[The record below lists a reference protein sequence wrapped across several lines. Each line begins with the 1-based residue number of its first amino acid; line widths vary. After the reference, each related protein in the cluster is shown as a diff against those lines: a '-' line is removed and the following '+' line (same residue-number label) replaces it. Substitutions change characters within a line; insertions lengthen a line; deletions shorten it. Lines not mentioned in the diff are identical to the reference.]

1 MKRGLV
7 GFIKSM
13 QIYQW
18 VIGSVATLVLVVLS
32 VFYLSSYKTTNVYNV
47 DFSTLKISGDSE
59 TPYTITLSGIS
70 LPKGNYSL
78 AFGYVADQ
86 DGYFDADIVN
96 DVSFHEELPSTNGE
110 ISTRTYDLEL
120 KEGTDR
126 GRLIFSTNNKEALNL
141 AFITFAS
148 DKHIYSDGL
157 IWGILALVLIPVV
170 WVGLLLFGKSKH
182 KASIVVIVAFIIVQ
196 VLPFV
201 LQRGLI
207 QGVDTRAHM
216 MRIEGVYYGLL
227 DGQYPVVVN
236 PEWNNSYGQIGVLY
250 PDIFLYI
257 PAAFRMLGMSQLGVA
272 KLFMMI
278 VIVISGI
285 IAYGSARTIFK
296 RNWQIIVVCIG
307 ILFGN
312 MRMHDM
318 LIGGKF
324 GGSLL
329 AEMFFP
335 LAVAGMIELLFRN
348 RKKWYLLAYGLAGV
362 FCCHVTSA
370 TVACIMVAIMALVSI
385 AALRERDVTAGI
397 GKAVLLFLGLILGTV
412 ACFLKFFFSDWGQE
426 QLQWRDFLS
435 TLWSARRPF
444 VDNRWTSVL
453 VVFLLC
459 LGLIIYIW
467 KRNGKEFFKNSF
479 VFQLFISATIL
490 LWMSTAYF
498 PWAILCRLPAFRYY
512 TNMLQSGNRFLS
524 LAGCMFCFCIPE
536 LLEPCIHHKE
546 GRRSYESKS
555 TMAVSIAVLILC
567 AFNTVSECYK
577 YFYDEQ
583 AVLLYYDEVI
593 GEVEYSIEDYLPE
606 GTKTEWYQSDSG
618 FVSDETAVKSLAYE
632 REGTYVYYSYTNKIK
647 GSYVEFPK
655 FYYAGYIAEDEMA
668 EDVPVY
674 KGDHNRVRVYLKETD
689 TPAVI
694 RLWYYVP
701 GYLTFAV
708 AFSMGIWIA
717 SLMIVCSRAIRKMDY
732 GKENR

>member
-1 MKRGLV
+1 MKRGLIN
-7 GFIKSM
+7 FIKSM

-18 VIGSVATLVLVVLS
+18 VIGAVATLALLIFS
-32 VFYLSSYKTTNVYNV
+32 VFYLSTYKTSNVYNV
-47 DFSTLKISGDSE
+47 DFSTLKINREAG
-59 TPYTITLSGIS
+59 TPYTVTLSGIS

-78 AFGYVADQ
+78 AFGYVASQ
-86 DGYFDADIVN
+86 TGYFDANIVN
-96 DVSFHEELPSTNGE
+96 DVSIHEELPSTKGE
-110 ISTRTYDLEL
+110 ISTRVYEFEL

-126 GRLIFSTNNKEALNL
+126 ARLVFSSDNEEALNL

-148 DKHIYSDGL
+148 DKHIYTDGL

-170 WVGLLLFGKSKH
+170 WLCLSMFGKSKH
-182 KASIVVIVAFIIVQ
+182 KVSIAIVAVFIIAQ
-196 VLPFV
+196 ILPFV
-201 LQRGLI
+201 MQQGLI
-207 QGVDTRAHM
+207 QGIDTRAHM
-216 MRIEGVYYGLL
+216 MRIEGVYYGLQ

-250 PDIFLYI
+250 PDIFLYV
-257 PAAFRMLGMSQLGVA
+257 PAVFRLLRMSQLGVA

-278 VIVISGI
+278 VITASGI

-296 RNWQIIVVCIG
+296 RNWQIIVMCIG

-329 AEMFFP
+329 AEMFYP
-335 LAVAGMIELLFRN
+335 LVVAGMIELFFRN

-370 TVACIMVAIMALVSI
+370 TVACIMVVIMSLVSI
-385 AALRERDVTAGI
+385 SALKDKSVTAGI
-397 GKAVLLFLGLILGTV
+397 GKAVLLFLGLIFGTV
-412 ACFLKFFFSDWGQE
+412 ACFLKFFFSDWGQD

-435 TLWSARRPF
+435 TLWSVKNPF
-444 VDNRWTSVL
+444 ADNRWTSVL
-453 VVFLLC
+453 VVFILC

-467 KRNGKEFFKNSF
+467 KCNGKEFFQNSF
-479 VFQLFISATIL
+479 VFQLFITATIL
-490 LWMSTAYF
+490 LWMSTVYF
-498 PWAILCRLPAFRYY
+498 PWNVLCKLSVFRYY

-524 LAGCMFCFCIPE
+524 LAGCMFCVCIPE

-546 GRRSYESKS
+546 GRRSFESKS

-567 AFNTVSECYK
+567 SFNTISECYR
-577 YFYDEQ
+577 YFNDEQ
-583 AVLLYYDEVI
+583 AVPLYYDEVV
-593 GEVEYSIEDYLPE
+593 GEVECTIEDYLPE

-618 FVSDETAVKSLAYE
+618 FVSDETAVESLAYE
-632 REGTYVYYSYTNKIK
+632 REGTYVYYAYTNKVK

-668 EDVPVY
+668 EDIPVY
-674 KGDHNRVRVYLKETD
+674 KGEHNRVRVYLKETD

-694 RLWYYVP
+694 RLWYFVP

-717 SLMIVCSRAIRKMDY
+717 SLMLVSAKAVRKMDY
-732 GKENR
+732 GKKD

>member
-1 MKRGLV
+1 MKRGLIN
-7 GFIKSM
+7 FIKSM

-18 VIGSVATLVLVVLS
+18 VIGAVATLALLIFS
-32 VFYLSSYKTTNVYNV
+32 VFYLSTYKTSNVYNV
-47 DFSTLKISGDSE
+47 DFSTLKINREAG
-59 TPYTITLSGIS
+59 TPYTVTLSGIS

-78 AFGYVADQ
+78 AFGYVASQ
-86 DGYFDADIVN
+86 TGYFDANIVN
-96 DVSFHEELPSTNGE
+96 DVSIHEELPSTKGE
-110 ISTRTYDLEL
+110 ISTRVYEFEL

-126 GRLIFSTNNKEALNL
+126 ARLVFSSDNEEALSL

-148 DKHIYSDGL
+148 DKCIYTDGL
-157 IWGILALVLIPVV
+157 IWGILALILIPVV
-170 WVGLLLFGKSKH
+170 WLCLSMFGKSKH
-182 KASIVVIVAFIIVQ
+182 KVSIAIVAVFIIAQ
-196 VLPFV
+196 ILPFV
-201 LQRGLI
+201 MQQGLI
-207 QGVDTRAHM
+207 QGIDTRAHM
-216 MRIEGVYYGLL
+216 MRIEGVYYGLQ

-250 PDIFLYI
+250 PDIFLYV
-257 PAAFRMLGMSQLGVA
+257 PAVFRLLRMSQLGVA

-278 VIVISGI
+278 VITASGI

-296 RNWQIIVVCIG
+296 RNWQIIVMCIG

-329 AEMFFP
+329 AEMFYP
-335 LAVAGMIELLFRN
+335 LVVAGMIELFFRN

-370 TVACIMVAIMALVSI
+370 TVACIMVVIMSLVSI
-385 AALRERDVTAGI
+385 SALKDKSVTAGI
-397 GKAVLLFLGLILGTV
+397 GKAVLLFLGLIFGTV
-412 ACFLKFFFSDWGQE
+412 ACFLKFFFSDWGQD

-435 TLWSARRPF
+435 TLWSVKNPF
-444 VDNRWTSVL
+444 ADNRWTSVL
-453 VVFLLC
+453 VVFILC

-467 KRNGKEFFKNSF
+467 KCNGKEFFQNSF
-479 VFQLFISATIL
+479 VFQLFITATIL
-490 LWMSTAYF
+490 LWMSTVYF
-498 PWAILCRLPAFRYY
+498 PWNVLCKLSVFRYY

-524 LAGCMFCFCIPE
+524 LAGCMFCVCIPE

-546 GRRSYESKS
+546 GRRSFESKS

-567 AFNTVSECYK
+567 SFNTISECYR
-577 YFYDEQ
+577 YFNDEQ
-583 AVLLYYDEVI
+583 AVPLYYDEVV
-593 GEVEYSIEDYLPE
+593 GEVEYTIEDYLPE

-618 FVSDETAVKSLAYE
+618 FVSDETAVESLAYE
-632 REGTYVYYSYTNKIK
+632 REGTYVYYAYTNKVK

-668 EDVPVY
+668 EDIPVY
-674 KGDHNRVRVYLKETD
+674 KGEHNRVRVYLKETD

-694 RLWYYVP
+694 RLWYFVP

-717 SLMIVCSRAIRKMDY
+717 SLMLVSAKAVRKMDY
-732 GKENR
+732 GKKD

>member
-1 MKRGLV
+1 MKRGLIN
-7 GFIKSM
+7 FIKSM

-18 VIGSVATLVLVVLS
+18 VIGAVATLALLIFS
-32 VFYLSSYKTTNVYNV
+32 VFYLSTYKTSNVYNV
-47 DFSTLKISGDSE
+47 DFSTLKINREAG
-59 TPYTITLSGIS
+59 TPYTVTLSGIS

-78 AFGYVADQ
+78 AFGYVASQ
-86 DGYFDADIVN
+86 TGYFDANIVN
-96 DVSFHEELPSTNGE
+96 DVSIHEELPSTKCE
-110 ISTRTYDLEL
+110 ISTRVYEFEL

-126 GRLIFSTNNKEALNL
+126 ARLVFSSDNEEALSL

-148 DKHIYSDGL
+148 DKRIYTDGL

-170 WVGLLLFGKSKH
+170 WLCLSMFGKSKH
-182 KASIVVIVAFIIVQ
+182 KVSIAIVAVLIIAQ
-196 VLPFV
+196 ILPFV
-201 LQRGLI
+201 MQQGLI
-207 QGVDTRAHM
+207 QGIDTRAHM

-250 PDIFLYI
+250 PDIFLYV
-257 PAAFRMLGMSQLGVA
+257 PAVFRLLRMSQLGVA

-278 VIVISGI
+278 VITASGI

-296 RNWQIIVVCIG
+296 RNWQIIVMCIG

-329 AEMFFP
+329 AEMFYP
-335 LAVAGMIELLFRN
+335 LVVAGMIELFFRN

-370 TVACIMVAIMALVSI
+370 TVACIMVVIMSLVSI
-385 AALRERDVTAGI
+385 SALKDKSVTAGI
-397 GKAVLLFLGLILGTV
+397 GKAVLLFLGLIFGTV
-412 ACFLKFFFSDWGQE
+412 ACFLKFFFSDWGQD

-435 TLWSARRPF
+435 TLWSVKNPF
-444 VDNRWTSVL
+444 ADNRWTSVL
-453 VVFLLC
+453 VVFILC

-467 KRNGKEFFKNSF
+467 KCNGKEFFQNSF
-479 VFQLFISATIL
+479 VFQLFITATIL
-490 LWMSTAYF
+490 LWMSTVYF
-498 PWAILCRLPAFRYY
+498 PWNVLCKLSVFRYY

-524 LAGCMFCFCIPE
+524 LAGCMFCVCIPE

-546 GRRSYESKS
+546 GRRSFESKS

-567 AFNTVSECYK
+567 SFNTISECYR
-577 YFYDEQ
+577 YFNDEQ
-583 AVLLYYDEVI
+583 AVPLYYDEVV
-593 GEVEYSIEDYLPE
+593 GEVEYTIEDYLPE

-618 FVSDETAVKSLAYE
+618 FVSDETAVESLAYE
-632 REGTYVYYSYTNKIK
+632 REGTYVYYAYTNKVK

-668 EDVPVY
+668 EDIPVY
-674 KGDHNRVRVYLKETD
+674 KGEHNRVRVYLKETD

-694 RLWYYVP
+694 RLWYFVP

-717 SLMIVCSRAIRKMDY
+717 SLMLVSAKAVRKMDY
-732 GKENR
+732 GKKD

>member
-1 MKRGLV
+1 MKRGLIN
-7 GFIKSM
+7 FIKSM

-18 VIGSVATLVLVVLS
+18 VIGAVATLALLIFS
-32 VFYLSSYKTTNVYNV
+32 VFYLSAYKTSNVYNV
-47 DFSTLKISGDSE
+47 DFSTLKINREAG
-59 TPYTITLSGIS
+59 TPYTVTLSGIS

-78 AFGYVADQ
+78 AFGYVASQ
-86 DGYFDADIVN
+86 TGYFDANIVN
-96 DVSFHEELPSTNGE
+96 DVSIHEELPSTKGE
-110 ISTRTYDLEL
+110 ISTRVYEFEL

-126 GRLIFSTNNKEALNL
+126 ARLVFSSDNEEALNL

-148 DKHIYSDGL
+148 DKHIYTDGL

-170 WVGLLLFGKSKH
+170 WLCLSMFGKSKH
-182 KASIVVIVAFIIVQ
+182 KVSIAIVAVFIIAQ
-196 VLPFV
+196 ILPFV
-201 LQRGLI
+201 MQQGLI
-207 QGVDTRAHM
+207 QGIDTRAHM
-216 MRIEGVYYGLL
+216 MRIEGVYYGLQ

-250 PDIFLYI
+250 PDIFLYV
-257 PAAFRMLGMSQLGVA
+257 PAVFRLLRMSQLGVA

-278 VIVISGI
+278 VITASGI

-296 RNWQIIVVCIG
+296 RNWQIIVMCIG

-329 AEMFFP
+329 AEMFYP
-335 LAVAGMIELLFRN
+335 LVVAGMIELFFRN

-370 TVACIMVAIMALVSI
+370 TVACIMVVIMSLVSI
-385 AALRERDVTAGI
+385 SALKDKSVTAGI
-397 GKAVLLFLGLILGTV
+397 GKAVLLFLGLIFGTV
-412 ACFLKFFFSDWGQE
+412 ACFLKFFFSDWGQD

-435 TLWSARRPF
+435 TLWSVKNPF
-444 VDNRWTSVL
+444 ADNRWTSVL
-453 VVFLLC
+453 VVFILC

-467 KRNGKEFFKNSF
+467 KCNGKEFFQNSF
-479 VFQLFISATIL
+479 VFQLFITATIL
-490 LWMSTAYF
+490 LWMSTVYF
-498 PWAILCRLPAFRYY
+498 PWNVLCKLSVFRYY

-524 LAGCMFCFCIPE
+524 LAGCMFCVCIPE

-546 GRRSYESKS
+546 GRRSFESKS

-567 AFNTVSECYK
+567 SFNTISECYR
-577 YFYDEQ
+577 YFNDEQ
-583 AVLLYYDEVI
+583 AVPLYYDEVV
-593 GEVEYSIEDYLPE
+593 GEVEYTIEDYLPE

-618 FVSDETAVKSLAYE
+618 FVSDETAVESLAYE
-632 REGTYVYYSYTNKIK
+632 REGTYVYYAYTNKVK

-668 EDVPVY
+668 EDIPVY
-674 KGDHNRVRVYLKETD
+674 KGEHNRVRVYLKETD

-694 RLWYYVP
+694 RLWYFVP

-717 SLMIVCSRAIRKMDY
+717 SLMLVSAKAVRKMDY
-732 GKENR
+732 GKKD

>member
-1 MKRGLV
+1 MKRGLIN
-7 GFIKSM
+7 FIKSM

-18 VIGSVATLVLVVLS
+18 VIGAVATLALLIFS
-32 VFYLSSYKTTNVYNV
+32 VFYLSTYKTSNVYNV
-47 DFSTLKISGDSE
+47 DFSTLKINREAG
-59 TPYTITLSGIS
+59 TPYTVTLSGIS

-78 AFGYVADQ
+78 AFGYVASQ
-86 DGYFDADIVN
+86 TGYFDANIVN
-96 DVSFHEELPSTNGE
+96 DVSIHEELPSTKGE
-110 ISTRTYDLEL
+110 ISSRVYEFEL

-126 GRLIFSTNNKEALNL
+126 GRLVFSSDNEEALNL

-148 DKHIYSDGL
+148 DKHIYTDGL

-170 WVGLLLFGKSKH
+170 WLCLSMFGKSKH
-182 KASIVVIVAFIIVQ
+182 KVSIAIVAVFIIAQ
-196 VLPFV
+196 ILPFV
-201 LQRGLI
+201 MQQGLI
-207 QGVDTRAHM
+207 QGIDTRAHM
-216 MRIEGVYYGLL
+216 MRIEGVYYGLQ

-250 PDIFLYI
+250 PDIFLYV
-257 PAAFRMLGMSQLGVA
+257 PAVFRLLRMSQLGVA

-278 VIVISGI
+278 VITASGI

-296 RNWQIIVVCIG
+296 RNWQIIVMCIG

-329 AEMFFP
+329 AEMFYP
-335 LAVAGMIELLFRN
+335 LVVAGMIELFFRN

-370 TVACIMVAIMALVSI
+370 TVACIMVVIMSLVSI
-385 AALRERDVTAGI
+385 SALKDKSVTAGI
-397 GKAVLLFLGLILGTV
+397 GKAVLLFLGLIFGTV
-412 ACFLKFFFSDWGQE
+412 ACFLKFFFSDWGQD

-435 TLWSARRPF
+435 TLWSVKNSFA
-444 VDNRWTSVL
+444 DNRWTSVL
-453 VVFLLC
+453 VVFILC

-467 KRNGKEFFKNSF
+467 KCNGKEFFQNSF
-479 VFQLFISATIL
+479 VFQLFITAIIL
-490 LWMSTAYF
+490 LWMSTVYF
-498 PWAILCRLPAFRYY
+498 PWNVLCKLSVFRYY

-524 LAGCMFCFCIPE
+524 LAGCMFCVCIPE

-546 GRRSYESKS
+546 GRRSFESKS

-567 AFNTVSECYK
+567 SFNTISECYR
-577 YFYDEQ
+577 YFNDEQ
-583 AVLLYYDEVI
+583 AVPLYYDEVV
-593 GEVEYSIEDYLPE
+593 GEVEYTIEDYLPE

-618 FVSDETAVKSLAYE
+618 FVSDETAVESLAYE
-632 REGTYVYYSYTNKIK
+632 REGTYVYYAYTNKVK

-668 EDVPVY
+668 EDIPVY
-674 KGDHNRVRVYLKETD
+674 KGEHNRVRVYLKETD

-694 RLWYYVP
+694 RLWYFVP

-717 SLMIVCSRAIRKMDY
+717 SLMLVSAKAVRKMDY
-732 GKENR
+732 GKKD

>member
-1 MKRGLV
+1 MKRGLIN
-7 GFIKSM
+7 FIKSM

-18 VIGSVATLVLVVLS
+18 VIGAVATLALLIFS
-32 VFYLSSYKTTNVYNV
+32 VFYLSTYKTSNVYNV
-47 DFSTLKISGDSE
+47 DFSTLKINREAG
-59 TPYTITLSGIS
+59 TPYTVTLSGIS

-78 AFGYVADQ
+78 AFGYVASQ
-86 DGYFDADIVN
+86 TGYFDANIVN
-96 DVSFHEELPSTNGE
+96 DVSIHEELPSTKGE
-110 ISTRTYDLEL
+110 ISTRVYEFEL

-126 GRLIFSTNNKEALNL
+126 ARLVFSSDNEEALNL

-148 DKHIYSDGL
+148 DKHIYTDGL

-170 WVGLLLFGKSKH
+170 WLCLSMFGKSKH
-182 KASIVVIVAFIIVQ
+182 KVSIAIVAVFIIAQ
-196 VLPFV
+196 ILPFV
-201 LQRGLI
+201 MQQGLI
-207 QGVDTRAHM
+207 QGIDTRAHM
-216 MRIEGVYYGLL
+216 MRIEGVYYGLQ

-250 PDIFLYI
+250 PDIFLYV
-257 PAAFRMLGMSQLGVA
+257 PAVFRLLRMSQLGVA

-278 VIVISGI
+278 VITASGI

-296 RNWQIIVVCIG
+296 RNWQIIVMCIG

-329 AEMFFP
+329 AEMFYP
-335 LAVAGMIELLFRN
+335 LVVAGMIELFFRN

-370 TVACIMVAIMALVSI
+370 TVACIMVVIMSLVSI
-385 AALRERDVTAGI
+385 SALKDKSVTAGI
-397 GKAVLLFLGLILGTV
+397 GKAVLLFLGLIFGTV
-412 ACFLKFFFSDWGQE
+412 ACFLKFFFSDWGQD

-435 TLWSARRPF
+435 TLWSVKNPF
-444 VDNRWTSVL
+444 ADNRWTSVL
-453 VVFLLC
+453 VVFILC

-467 KRNGKEFFKNSF
+467 KCNGKEFFQNSF
-479 VFQLFISATIL
+479 VFQLFITATIL
-490 LWMSTAYF
+490 LWMSTVYF
-498 PWAILCRLPAFRYY
+498 PWNVLCKLSVFRYY

-524 LAGCMFCFCIPE
+524 LAGCMFCVCIPE

-546 GRRSYESKS
+546 GRRSFESKS

-567 AFNTVSECYK
+567 SFNTISECYR
-577 YFYDEQ
+577 YFNDEQ
-583 AVLLYYDEVI
+583 AVPLYYDEVV
-593 GEVEYSIEDYLPE
+593 GEVEYTIEDYLPE

-618 FVSDETAVKSLAYE
+618 FVSDETAVESLAYE
-632 REGTYVYYSYTNKIK
+632 REGTYVYYAYTNKVK

-668 EDVPVY
+668 EDIPVY
-674 KGDHNRVRVYLKETD
+674 KGEHNRVRVYLKKTD

-694 RLWYYVP
+694 RLWYFVP

-717 SLMIVCSRAIRKMDY
+717 SLMLVSAKAVRKMDY
-732 GKENR
+732 GKKD

>member
-1 MKRGLV
+1 MKRGLINI
-7 GFIKSM
+7 IKSM

-18 VIGSVATLVLVVLS
+18 VIGAVATLALLIFS
-32 VFYLSSYKTTNVYNV
+32 VFYLSTYKTSNVYNV
-47 DFSTLKISGDSE
+47 DFSTLKINREAG
-59 TPYTITLSGIS
+59 TPYTVTLSGIS

-78 AFGYVADQ
+78 AFGYVASQ
-86 DGYFDADIVN
+86 TGYFDANIVN
-96 DVSFHEELPSTNGE
+96 DVSIHEELPSTKGE
-110 ISTRTYDLEL
+110 ISTRVYEFEL

-126 GRLIFSTNNKEALNL
+126 ARLVFSSDNEEALSL

-148 DKHIYSDGL
+148 DKRIYTDGL
-157 IWGILALVLIPVV
+157 IWGILALILIPVV
-170 WVGLLLFGKSKH
+170 WLCLSMLGKSKH
-182 KASIVVIVAFIIVQ
+182 KVSIAIVAVFIIAQ
-196 VLPFV
+196 ILPFV
-201 LQRGLI
+201 MQHGLI
-207 QGVDTRAHM
+207 QGIDTRAHM
-216 MRIEGVYYGLL
+216 MRIEGVYYGLQ

-250 PDIFLYI
+250 PDIFLYV
-257 PAAFRMLGMSQLGVA
+257 PAVFRLLRMSQLGVA

-278 VIVISGI
+278 VITASGI

-296 RNWQIIVVCIG
+296 RNWQIIVMCIG

-329 AEMFFP
+329 AEMFYP
-335 LAVAGMIELLFRN
+335 LVVAGMIELFFRN

-370 TVACIMVAIMALVSI
+370 TVACIMVVIMSLVSI
-385 AALRERDVTAGI
+385 SALKDKSVTAGI
-397 GKAVLLFLGLILGTV
+397 GKAVLLFLGLIFGTV
-412 ACFLKFFFSDWGQE
+412 ACFLKFFFSDWGQD

-435 TLWSARRPF
+435 TLWSVKNPF
-444 VDNRWTSVL
+444 ADNRWTSVL
-453 VVFLLC
+453 VVFILC

-467 KRNGKEFFKNSF
+467 KCNGKEFFQNSF
-479 VFQLFISATIL
+479 VFQLFITATIL
-490 LWMSTAYF
+490 LWMSTVYF
-498 PWAILCRLPAFRYY
+498 PWNVLCKLSVFRYY

-524 LAGCMFCFCIPE
+524 LAGCMFCVCIPE

-546 GRRSYESKS
+546 GRRSFESKS

-567 AFNTVSECYK
+567 SFNTISECYR
-577 YFYDEQ
+577 YFNDEQ
-583 AVLLYYDEVI
+583 AVPLYYDEVV
-593 GEVEYSIEDYLPE
+593 GEVEYTIEDYLPE

-618 FVSDETAVKSLAYE
+618 FVSDENAVESLAYE
-632 REGTYVYYSYTNKIK
+632 REGTYVYYAYTNKVK

-668 EDVPVY
+668 EDIPVY
-674 KGDHNRVRVYLKETD
+674 KGEHNRVRVYLKETD

-694 RLWYYVP
+694 RLWYFVP

-717 SLMIVCSRAIRKMDY
+717 SLMLVSAKAVRKMDY
-732 GKENR
+732 GKKD

>member
-1 MKRGLV
+1 MKRGLIN
-7 GFIKSM
+7 FIKSM

-18 VIGSVATLVLVVLS
+18 VIGAVATLALLIFS
-32 VFYLSSYKTTNVYNV
+32 VFYLSTYKTSNVYNV
-47 DFSTLKISGDSE
+47 DFSTLKINREAG
-59 TPYTITLSGIS
+59 TPYTVTLSGIS

-78 AFGYVADQ
+78 AFGYVASQ
-86 DGYFDADIVN
+86 TGYFDANIVN
-96 DVSFHEELPSTNGE
+96 DVSIHEELPSTKGE
-110 ISTRTYDLEL
+110 ISSRVYEFEL

-126 GRLIFSTNNKEALNL
+126 GRLVFSSDNEEALNL

-148 DKHIYSDGL
+148 DKHIYTDGL

-170 WVGLLLFGKSKH
+170 WLCLSMFGKSKH
-182 KASIVVIVAFIIVQ
+182 KVSIAIVAVFIIAQ
-196 VLPFV
+196 ILPFV
-201 LQRGLI
+201 MQQGLI
-207 QGVDTRAHM
+207 QGIDTRAHM
-216 MRIEGVYYGLL
+216 MRIEGVYYGLQ

-250 PDIFLYI
+250 PDIFLYV
-257 PAAFRMLGMSQLGVA
+257 PAVFRLLRMSQLGVA

-278 VIVISGI
+278 VITASGI

-296 RNWQIIVVCIG
+296 RNWQIIVMCIG

-329 AEMFFP
+329 AEMFYP
-335 LAVAGMIELLFRN
+335 LVVAGMIELFFRN

-370 TVACIMVAIMALVSI
+370 TVACIMVVIMSLVSI
-385 AALRERDVTAGI
+385 SALKDKSVTAGI
-397 GKAVLLFLGLILGTV
+397 GKAVLLFLGLIFGTV
-412 ACFLKFFFSDWGQE
+412 ACFLKFFFSDWGQD

-435 TLWSARRPF
+435 TLWSVKNPF
-444 VDNRWTSVL
+444 ADNRWTSVL
-453 VVFLLC
+453 VVFILC

-467 KRNGKEFFKNSF
+467 KCNGKEFFQNSF
-479 VFQLFISATIL
+479 VFQLFITAIIL
-490 LWMSTAYF
+490 LWMSTVYF
-498 PWAILCRLPAFRYY
+498 PWNVLCKLSVFRYY

-524 LAGCMFCFCIPE
+524 LAGCMFCVCIPE

-546 GRRSYESKS
+546 GRRSFESKS

-567 AFNTVSECYK
+567 SFNTISECYR
-577 YFYDEQ
+577 YFNDEQ
-583 AVLLYYDEVI
+583 AVPLYYDEVV
-593 GEVEYSIEDYLPE
+593 GEVEYTIEDYLPE

-618 FVSDETAVKSLAYE
+618 FVSDETAVESLAYE
-632 REGTYVYYSYTNKIK
+632 REGTYVYYAYTNKVK

-668 EDVPVY
+668 EDIPVY
-674 KGDHNRVRVYLKETD
+674 KGEHNRVRVYLKETD

-694 RLWYYVP
+694 RLWYFVP

-717 SLMIVCSRAIRKMDY
+717 SLMLVSAKAVRKMDY
-732 GKENR
+732 GKKD